1 MRVMGVGGGAR
12 EHALA
17 WKLSLSDHKPEI
29 FWIAENRNPG
39 IQKICKNNQ
48 GELRVGRTTDPKT
61 IVRSARGWG
70 IDMGVVGREKTGFHG
85 LTEAPEQE
93 GIQRHRASN
102 ELSGIQKYTP
112 EHRRLQRE

>member
-39 IQKICKNNQ
+39 IQKICKDNQ
-48 GELRVGRTTDPKT
+48 GELRAWFSRH
-61 IVRSARGWG
+61 
-70 IDMGVVGREKTGFHG
+70 TGC
-85 LTEAPEQE
+85 T
-93 GIQRHRASN
+93 
-102 ELSGIQKYTP
+102 
-112 EHRRLQRE
+112 

>member
-39 IQKICKNNQ
+39 NYKICKDNQ
-48 GELRVGRTTDPKT
+48 GELRTGRTTDPKT
-61 IVRSARGWG
+61 TVRSAGGWG
-70 IDMGVVGREKTGFHG
+70 VDLVAVGPEEPSLHG
-85 LTEAPEQE
+85 IPDALENE
-93 GIQRHRASN
+93 GIHSIGSRQDQSIIAPTN
-102 ELSGIQKYTP
+102 ADI
-112 EHRRLQRE
+112 RRLQW